1 MITLIAMKY
10 ESDKNSTAWRPS
22 HYSRSLFD
30 VELLVKVNN
39 KHAD

>member
-1 MITLIAMKY
+1 MITLIAIKY
-10 ESDKNSTAWRPS
+10 ESDKISTGWKQS

-39 KHAD
+39 KHAN

>member
-1 MITLIAMKY
+1 MVAKY
-10 ESDKNSTAWRPS
+10 ESDKNSTEWKLS

-39 KHAD
+39 KHAN